1 MITLNDA
8 QENKFATSTR
18 SELRAYAEQLG
29 LENVP
34 PNANSATLKKLVCAA
49 LGIALENDG
58 AAAPTPKVTTMH
70 GGDSIKPTY
79 NLTPNGIWQGRRHRL
94 SIPRPDGSKYAE
106 AEGFAWSSKHT
117 YYIPYD
123 EVIDVPEPIYNILV
137 TNKRRRPKM
146 VRPEGGDPGEF
157 TTGWDFDAMPINY
170 LGVDE
175 ATKDRAGSLLEW
187 YQARGTGWFEDKT
200 DRQLRQIAGLLE
212 VATTAWNGDGQPRR
226 MLSTDEL
233 RDAIMEFLFGYAD
246 AQAEPN
252 EKIAA

>member
-1 MITLNDA
+1 MISLNDA

-34 PNANSATLKKLVCAA
+34 PNANSATLKKLVCNA
-49 LGIALENDG
+49 LGIALESEG
-58 AAAPTPKVTTMH
+58 ASAPTPKVTTIH
-70 GGDSIKPTY
+70 GGDTIFPSY

-94 SIPRPDGSKYAE
+94 SIPRPDGVKLGA

-117 YYIPYD
+117 YYIAYD
-123 EVIDVPEPIYNILV
+123 EVQDVPEPIYNIIV

-146 VRPEGGDPGEF
+146 VRPDGAEAGEF
-157 TTGWDFDAMPINY
+157 TTAWDFDAVPMNY
-170 LGVDE
+170 LGPDE
-175 ATKDRAGSLLEW
+175 DTKDRAGSLLEW
-187 YQARGTGWFEDKT
+187 YQSRGSAWFEDKT
-200 DRQLRQIAGLLE
+200 DRQLRQIAAKLE

-226 MLSTDEL
+226 MLNTEEL
-233 RDAIMEFLFGYAD
+233 RGAIMEFLYGYAD